1 MNSRQRRTL
10 EAIFEKPTRSD
21 IRWADV
27 EAMLRAAGANIEE
40 DRGSRVCVALKGRRA
55 VFHRPH
61 PAPTVKKGAL
71 DAVRDFLVSVEVKP

>member
-1 MNSRQRRTL
+1 
-10 EAIFEKPTRSD
+10 
-21 IRWADV
+21 
-27 EAMLRAAGANIEE
+27 MLRAAGANIEE